1 MQPLPFIFIKSN
13 AQLGKMGHLAWGIEL
28 YGQEELQLRIQGYA
42 SKGPCHVVQLKRYF
56 LTADA

>member
-1 MQPLPFIFIKSN
+1 MLNLAKWVTL
-13 AQLGKMGHLAWGIEL
+13 LGEL
-28 YGQEELQLRIQGYA
+28 SYMVREELQLKIQGYA